1 MRCTLFIDT
10 VPGFCYDWRK
20 GGIPMKKLSVL
31 FCILAL
37 VLSHAMCAAVAYT
50 YCELLW
56 CGQYG
61 GCSAPA
67 SIAFLLAIPYC
78 IGIAICIGLTILCYK
93 KGQKQP

>member
-1 MRCTLFIDT
+1 
-10 VPGFCYDWRK
+10 
-20 GGIPMKKLSVL
+20 MKKLSIL

-37 VLSHAMCAAVAYT
+37 LLSHAMCAAVAYT

-67 SIAFLLAIPYC
+67 YVAFFLTIPYG
-78 IGIAICIGLTILCYK
+78 IGIATCAIMAVFFHK
-93 KGQKQP
+93 KSKKQP

>member
-1 MRCTLFIDT
+1 
-10 VPGFCYDWRK
+10 
-20 GGIPMKKLSVL
+20 MKKLSVL

-78 IGIAICIGLTILCYK
+78 IGIAICIGLTILYYK